1 MDKEQLVENIK
12 KYCALK
18 GVKPTPAC
26 RDSGVGTSLINDIE
40 RGRAPS
46 VAKVQMLAQY
56 LGCTVSDL
64 LGETAAEENAKTA
77 APEGSGL
84 SEEFARI
91 FSGLTP
97 ENQNVIIA
105 EMLRRQR
112 EQ

>member
-46 VAKVQMLAQY
+46 VERIQMLAQY

-64 LGETAAEENAKTA
+64 LGEESPENAKTA
-77 APEGSGL
+77 VPEGSGL

-91 FSGLTP
+91 FQDLTP